1 MPPFELAQLNVARLV
16 APLDSPVLTDFVANL
31 ERINALA
38 ERSPGFVWRL
48 QTEDGDA
55 TGIRHFGDDMLVNLS
70 VWRDVAALHDFVYR
84 TAHVEIM
91 RRRMEW
97 FERMDAAYMV
107 LWWVASGR
115 RPTLEEAEARLDR
128 LREAGPTA
136 EAFSFRRPFAAPG
149 GSRPATELLPDV
161 CPVG

>member
-16 APLDSPVLTDFVANL
+16 APLDSPVLADFVANL
-31 ERINALA
+31 ERINTLA

-48 QTEDGDA
+48 QTEVGDA
-55 TGIRHFGDDMLVNLS
+55 TGIRHFGDDILVNLS
-70 VWRDVAALHDFVYR
+70 VWRDVAALRDFVYR

-91 RRRMEW
+91 RRRTEW
-97 FERMDAAYMV
+97 FERMDAACMV

-115 RPTLEEAEARLDR
+115 RPTLEEADVRLHR

-136 EAFSFRRPFAAPG
+136 EAFLFRRPFAPPG
-149 GSRPATELLPDV
+149 DPRPAIEALSSE
-161 CPVG
+161 CPVD